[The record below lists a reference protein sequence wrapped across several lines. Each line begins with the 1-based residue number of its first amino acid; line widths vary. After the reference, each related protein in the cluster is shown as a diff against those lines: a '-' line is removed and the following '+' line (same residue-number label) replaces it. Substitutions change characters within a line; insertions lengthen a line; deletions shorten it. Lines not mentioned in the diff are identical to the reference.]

1 MLHHCHDPRQTQ
13 AWGDAFPARP
23 RLDAAN
29 PPDISGLGRR
39 GAWPDGNRWGSMTD
53 LSRRYDVLVVGGGNA
68 ALCAAIAAR
77 REGASVLVLE
87 AAPKFYRGGNT
98 RHTRNMRCAHDSAT
112 ATLSGPYTEEE
123 FFDDLL
129 RVTGGRTDEE
139 LARLMIAESKEVL
152 DWIQAQ
158 GVRFQP
164 SLGGTLSLGRTNSF
178 FLGGG
183 RAMLNALYLTAERLG
198 VEVRY
203 QAEVLGLEIADGVF
217 LGATVREGD
226 REHRVEA
233 DMLITACGGFEA
245 NIEWLKQGWG
255 EAAENFLIRG
265 TPYNR
270 GTVLRMLL
278 DAGVQPIGDP
288 TQCHAVAIDARAPK
302 FDGGIITRLDCVV
315 FGIVVNRDAQ
325 RFYDEGEDIWPK
337 RYAIWGRLVAQQPG
351 QIAYIVFDAPAL
363 TQFMPSL
370 YPPITADSIRALAGR
385 LELDPDALEATV
397 SGFNAA
403 VRPGTFD
410 HTILDDCRTEGLDPP
425 KTHWARRIETPPFHA
440 YPVRPGIT
448 FTYLGVRVDR
458 EARMVMADG
467 TKAANMFAAG
477 EIMAGN
483 VLGQGYAA
491 GIGMTIGSVFG
502 RIAGR
507 AAAAELGRRRNARRD
522 AA

>member
-1 MLHHCHDPRQTQ
+1 M
-13 AWGDAFPARP
+13 A
-23 RLDAAN
+23 
-29 PPDISGLGRR
+29 PP
-39 GAWPDGNRWGSMTD
+39 
-53 LSRRYDVLVVGGGNA
+53 SRRYDVLVIGGGNA
-68 ALCAAIAAR
+68 ALCAAISAR
-77 REGASVLVLE
+77 RAGAAVLVLE

-112 ATLSGPYTEEE
+112 ETLSGPYTEEE
-123 FFDDLL
+123 FLDDLM
-129 RVTGGRTDEE
+129 RVTGGRTDPE

-203 QAEVLGLEIADGVF
+203 EAEVTALDIADGIF
-217 LGATVREGD
+217 LGATVRRAGSE
-226 REHRVEA
+226 ERVAA
-233 DMLITACGGFEA
+233 DALVAAAGGFEA

-278 DAGVQPIGDP
+278 DAGVQPVGDP

-302 FDGGIITRLDCVV
+302 YDGGIITRLDCIP
-315 FGIVVNRDAQ
+315 FGIVVNRDAR

-337 RYAIWGRLVAQQPG
+337 RYAIWGRLVAQQPD
-351 QIAYIVFDAPAL
+351 QIAWIVFDAPAL
-363 TQFMPSL
+363 TLFMPSL
-370 YPPITADSIRALAGR
+370 YPPITAATIRELAGR
-385 LELDPDALEATV
+385 LALDPDALDATV
-397 SGFNAA
+397 AGFNAA
-403 VRPGTFD
+403 VRPGRFD

-448 FTYLGVRVDR
+448 FTYLGVRVDAQ
-458 EARMVMADG
+458 ARLVMADG
-467 TKAANMFAAG
+467 TRAANMFAAG

-507 AAAAELGRRRNARRD
+507 EAAAEATRRRNVQGT

>member
-1 MLHHCHDPRQTQ
+1 
-13 AWGDAFPARP
+13 
-23 RLDAAN
+23 
-29 PPDISGLGRR
+29 
-39 GAWPDGNRWGSMTD
+39 MTD

-112 ATLSGPYTEEE
+112 ETLSGPYTEQE

-139 LARLMIAESKEVL
+139 LARLMIAESKQML

-198 VEVRY
+198 VAVRY
-203 QAEVLGLEIADGVF
+203 EAEVVGLEIADGAF
-217 LGATVREGD
+217 LGATVQADGRA
-226 REHRVEA
+226 HRVEA
-233 DMLITACGGFEA
+233 DMLIAAAGGFEA
-245 NIEWLKQGWG
+245 NIAWLKQGWG

-385 LELDPDALEATV
+385 LALDPEALEATV
-397 SGFNAA
+397 ARFNAA

-458 EARMVMADG
+458 DARMVMADG

-507 AAAAELGRRRNARRD
+507 AAAAELHRRRNARKD

>member
-1 MLHHCHDPRQTQ
+1 
-13 AWGDAFPARP
+13 
-23 RLDAAN
+23 
-29 PPDISGLGRR
+29 
-39 GAWPDGNRWGSMTD
+39 MTD

-77 REGASVLVLE
+77 RAGASVLVLE

-129 RVTGGRTDEE
+129 RVTGGRTDEA

-198 VEVRY
+198 VAVRY
-203 QAEVLGLEIADGVF
+203 EAEVVGLEIADGVF
-217 LGATVREGD
+217 LGAAVRADG
-226 REHRVEA
+226 RTQRVAAET
-233 DMLITACGGFEA
+233 LIAAAGGFEA
-245 NIEWLKQGWG
+245 NIDWLKQGWG

-278 DAGVQPIGDP
+278 DAGTQPVGDP
-288 TQCHAVAIDARAPK
+288 TQCHAVAIDARAPR
-302 FDGGIITRLDCVV
+302 FDGGIITRLDCIP

-363 TQFMPSL
+363 GLFMPSL

-397 SGFNAA
+397 ARFNAA

-410 HTILDDCRTEGLDPP
+410 PAILDDCRTEGLDPP

-507 AAAAELGRRRNARRD
+507 AAAAELARRGNARRD